1 MGLKEKRII
10 KAFQTEHYP
19 ALEAEINEAAGY
31 AVPMDIK
38 WDTLMEN
45 RFSHIYHHT
54 FPKIYFQP
62 LIEAF
67 KAICVDEM
75 GAELLRAGLKNVVI
89 VNENN
94 EHSLGKA
101 ITFEDG
107 VLKINHSPVINADNI
122 EDKANRIIELLENKL
137 EEFAET
143 TTDKAPATEGPA
155 PQAPAAATPTAQATA
170 PEAPVTPSPAAGAPA
185 TSGPT
190 EAPQNQQKQA
200 EALPQVSMAELYDR
214 SFALACEK
222 QEIFAKI
229 VEGLDWSCDMLEGK
243 LTYGDDKV
251 FDIQVIGTYSENEKS
266 WLWAWA
272 NNQSGIPE
280 TFLQTSLAMRNL
292 GTTHQLQDLTS
303 PKLQSATDPGAFY
316 SVIALGVFGDTCYV
330 PLTFKGLKV
339 YVTVRSKEVDGMA
352 RNEASLICSHFTNL
366 TASYQ
371 FPHKY
376 CLQYYLMAKGYQVEN
391 CGNNILAKKGK
402 DQILG
407 IFDLKGK
414 LMKISNSNT
423 AVQA

>member
-1 MGLKEKRII
+1 MGLKERRII
-10 KAFQTEHYP
+10 KAFQTEQYP
-19 ALEAEINEAAGY
+19 ALEAEINKAAGFE
-31 AVPMDIK
+31 VPMDIK
-38 WDTLMEN
+38 WDTLMED
-45 RFSHIYHHT
+45 RFSHIYHNT

-62 LIEAF
+62 LIDAF
-67 KAICVDEM
+67 KAICIDEM
-75 GAELLRAGLKNVVI
+75 GIELLKAGLKNVII

-101 ITFEDG
+101 ITFEAG

-143 TTDKAPATEGPA
+143 TTANT
-155 PQAPAAATPTAQATA
+155 PAAAAPTVT
-170 PEAPVTPSPAAGAPA
+170 EAPTTPEKTVT
-185 TSGPT
+185 
-190 EAPQNQQKQA
+190 PQNQQEQA
-200 EALPQVSMAELYDR
+200 EALPKVSMAELYDQ
-214 SFALACEK
+214 SFALVCEK
-222 QEIFAKI
+222 QEIFGEM
-229 VEGLDWSCDMLEGK
+229 VEGLNWSCDMLEGK

-280 TFLQTSLAMRNL
+280 TFLQSSLAMRDL
-292 GTTHQLQDLTS
+292 GTRHQFQDLTT
-303 PKLQSATDPGAFY
+303 PKLQMDTDPGSYF
-316 SVIALGVFGDTCYV
+316 SVIAVGVLQDSCYV

-339 YVTVRSKEVDGMA
+339 YVTVRSKEVDSKA
-352 RNEASLICSHFTNL
+352 RTAPALICSHFTNL
-366 TASYQ
+366 AASFR

-376 CLQYYLMAKGYQVEN
+376 CLHYYLTAKGYQVEN
-391 CGNNILAKKGK
+391 CGNNILAKNGE

-407 IFDLKGK
+407 IFDLKGN
-414 LMKISNSNT
+414 LMKISNSKT

>member
-10 KAFQTEHYP
+10 KAFQNDLYP
-19 ALEAEINEAAGY
+19 ALEAEINKAAGY
-31 AVPMDIK
+31 VVPMDIK
-38 WDTLMEN
+38 WDTLMED
-45 RFSHIYHHT
+45 RFSHIYHNT

-67 KAICVDEM
+67 KAICIDEM
-75 GAELLRAGLKNVVI
+75 GVELLQAGLKKVII

-101 ITFEDG
+101 ITFEEG
-107 VLKINHSPVINADNI
+107 VLKIDHSPVINADNV

-143 TTDKAPATEGPA
+143 SADKAPAA
-155 PQAPAAATPTAQATA
+155 QAPAAATPA
-170 PEAPVTPSPAAGAPA
+170 PQAPVTAAPVAESPAATGETQA
-185 TSGPT
+185 S
-190 EAPQNQQKQA
+190 EKQA
-200 EALPQVSMAELYDR
+200 PKFSMHELYNQ

-222 QEIFAKI
+222 QEIFSEI
-229 VEGLDWSCDMLEGK
+229 VEGLNWSCDMLEGK

-280 TFLQTSLAMRNL
+280 AFLQTSLGMRDL
-292 GTTHQLQDLTS
+292 GKAYDLEDLTS
-303 PKLQSATDPGAFY
+303 PKLQTDTDPGAYF
-316 SVIALGVFGDTCYV
+316 SVIALGVFRDSCYV

-339 YVTVRSKEVDGMA
+339 YVTVRSAEVDDKSRTA
-352 RNEASLICSHFTNL
+352 PALICSHFTNL
-366 TASYQ
+366 TASFQ

-376 CLQYYLMAKGYQVEN
+376 CLFYYLMAKGYQVEN
-391 CGNNILAKKGK
+391 SGNNILAKKGD

-407 IFDLKGK
+407 IFDLKGN
-414 LMKISNSNT
+414 LMKISNSKT